1 MVSLDFLYFCNDK
14 YRVKDMKYFL
24 RLFTILCFLAFAW
37 DAYYYIKEKTTKYEH
52 RTVLC
57 IPVYG
62 QSYALGEEAIRITDF
77 DSLRIKY
84 DGRIV
89 TEHMD
94 FGFGYFDHSS
104 RLKQYFK
111 RLLHYDKKAFEL
123 SIYGMAE
130 YLVSHLGKDTMIC
143 IFPGGHGQDPLYKLD
158 KPAKPY
164 LKFIEEIEYAYKKA
178 KERGWDF
185 NVPAVCWMQG
195 ESDIVDYPDTD
206 YKVLFKQ
213 MYHDLNTDIKA
224 ITRQDNDIRIILYQ
238 SNIITKGEKYKP
250 NVFDCQESL
259 TPEIQMELVRDD
271 SLIWASGP
279 VYPYSFV
286 NESLHIDGISQKRIG
301 NLAAKSI
308 LGLLHHEKCFKGVI
322 PTKTIIIGN
331 EIHIGFNVPYPPL
344 CFDTITV
351 KKVNNYGF
359 NVIRKDNVDIISD
372 VVLYHDSVIIN
383 CKESPLNCKIR
394 YAINGEFKKSGW
406 RIGPRGNLRDSR
418 GDHEKVS
425 ISGKQYPQH
434 NWCYMFDYLCNPK

>member
-1 MVSLDFLYFCNDK
+1 M
-14 YRVKDMKYFL
+14 
-24 RLFTILCFLAFAW
+24 RLFIRFITILCFLAFAW

-62 QSYALGEEAIRITDF
+62 QSYALGEEAVRITDF

-94 FGFGYFDHSS
+94 YVFGYYDHSS
-104 RLKQYFK
+104 RLKQYIK

-130 YLVSHLGKDTMIC
+130 SLVTQLGKDTIIC

-158 KPAKPY
+158 KPSKPY
-164 LKFIEEIEYAYKKA
+164 LKFIEEIAYAYKKA

-206 YKVLFKQ
+206 YQVLFKQ
-213 MYHDLNTDIKA
+213 MYQDLNADIKA
-224 ITRQDNDIRIILYQ
+224 ITGQDNDIRIILYQ
-238 SNIITKGEKYKP
+238 SNVVTKGEKYKP
-250 NVFDCQESL
+250 NSYDCTEAL

-279 VYPYSFV
+279 VYHYSFV

-301 NLAAKSI
+301 YLAAKSI
-308 LGLLHHEKCFKGVI
+308 LGLLHHEERFRGLV
-322 PTKTIIIGN
+322 PTQAKIIGN
-331 EIHIGFNVPYPPL
+331 EIHIGFNVPCPPL

-351 KKVNNYGF
+351 RKIDHYGF
-359 NVIRKDNVDIISD
+359 SVINNNNVDIISN
-372 VVLYHDSVIIN
+372 VELRQDSVIIK
-383 CKESPLNCKIR
+383 CQESPQNCKIR
-394 YAINGEFKKSGW
+394 YAINGELKKSGW
-406 RIGPRGNLRDSR
+406 RIGPRGNLRDSQ
-418 GDHEKVS
+418 GDQEKIS
-425 ISGKQYPQH
+425 ILGKLYPQH
-434 NWCYMFDYLCNPK
+434 NWCYMFDYLCSDD